1 MRTGGHPGGFHPATA
16 VRPEDAP
23 YLLQK
28 DLQNNQT
35 QSDKHSDTQ
44 SAEQTPTIVAVENV
58 SESAT
63 HSESER
69 ALETGSDLPAI
80 TVTHQQSD
88 SHSDTNAT
96 QLVQLPQVSAV
107 HRVNTER

>member
-1 MRTGGHPGGFHPATA
+1 MRTGGHPGGFHPATG
-16 VRPEDAP
+16 VRPEDAS
-23 YLLQK
+23 YLLQE

-44 SAEQTPTIVAVENV
+44 SAEQTPTTVDAENV

-63 HSESER
+63 RSESER
-69 ALETGSDLPAI
+69 ALETGSDLPTI
-80 TVTHQQSD
+80 TITHLLSD

-96 QLVQLPQVSAV
+96 KLVRLLQVSAV